1 MSVETIFDM
10 GEMPTCPVCGKP
22 VSEVC
27 RRTGA
32 AGRKGEYREWH
43 LECGDRKR
51 KAEGRVKESEER
63 LRIEKERDD
72 RLLQAWL
79 DRRDALE
86 SLGRE
91 IADYN
96 EIAPGHDRAVVEM
109 VYQLARQA
117 ILMFQISP
125 MIPID
130 YGDDFRWLSAE
141 IGSDGMNLIADSV
154 HWNGVRRWNDDPDVS
169 PEGRAPRTFMG
180 RIDEP
185 GERLEDEY
193 TGDLDHKETTVTY
206 QTALKHIWREDNI
219 AGGRWADDRGPW
231 TYK

>member
-1 MSVETIFDM
+1 M
-10 GEMPTCPVCGKP
+10 GKQSKNAIPCCLRCGKP
-22 VSEVC
+22 VTEIC
-27 RRTGA
+27 RKTGK
-32 AGRKGEYREWH
+32 AGVKGEYRKWH
-43 LECGDRKR
+43 LKCAASKCMKEKRLGEVDEC
-51 KAEGRVKESEER
+51 

-79 DRRDALE
+79 DRQDALE
-86 SLGRE
+86 SLSRE

-109 VYQLARQA
+109 VYQLARQS

-193 TGDLDHKETTVTY
+193 TGDLDRKETTVTY

>member
-1 MSVETIFDM
+1 M
-10 GEMPTCPVCGKP
+10 GKQSKNAIPCCLRCGKP
-22 VSEVC
+22 VTEIC
-27 RRTGA
+27 RKTGK
-32 AGRKGEYREWH
+32 AGVKGEYRKWH
-43 LECGDRKR
+43 LKCAASKCMKEKRLDEVDEC
-51 KAEGRVKESEER
+51 

-79 DRRDALE
+79 DRQDALE
-86 SLGRE
+86 SLSRE

-109 VYQLARQA
+109 VYQLARQS
-117 ILMFQISP
+117 ILMFQINP

-193 TGDLDHKETTVTY
+193 TGDLDRKETTVTY

>member
-1 MSVETIFDM
+1 M
-10 GEMPTCPVCGKP
+10 GKQSKNAIPCCLRCGKP
-22 VSEVC
+22 VTEIC
-27 RRTGA
+27 RKTGK
-32 AGRKGEYREWH
+32 AGVKGEYRKWH
-43 LECGDRKR
+43 LKCAASKCMKEKRLGEVDEC
-51 KAEGRVKESEER
+51 

-79 DRRDALE
+79 DRQDALE

-96 EIAPGHDRAVVEM
+96 EFAPGHDRAVVEM
-109 VYQLARQA
+109 VYQLARQS

-193 TGDLDHKETTVTY
+193 TGDLDRKETTVTY

>member
-1 MSVETIFDM
+1 M
-10 GEMPTCPVCGKP
+10 GKQSKNAIPCCLRCGKP
-22 VSEVC
+22 VTEIC
-27 RRTGA
+27 RKTGK
-32 AGRKGEYREWH
+32 AGVKGEYRKWH
-43 LECGDRKR
+43 LKCAASKCMKEKRLGEVDEC
-51 KAEGRVKESEER
+51 

-79 DRRDALE
+79 DRQDALE
-86 SLGRE
+86 SLSRE

-117 ILMFQISP
+117 ILMFQINP

-169 PEGRAPRTFMG
+169 SEGRAPRTFMG

>member
-1 MSVETIFDM
+1 M
-10 GEMPTCPVCGKP
+10 GKQSKNAIPCCLRCGKP
-22 VSEVC
+22 VTEIC
-27 RRTGA
+27 RKTGK
-32 AGRKGEYREWH
+32 AGVKGEYRKWH
-43 LECGDRKR
+43 LKCAASKCMKEKRLGEVDEC
-51 KAEGRVKESEER
+51 

-79 DRRDALE
+79 DRQDALE
-86 SLGRE
+86 SLSRE

-109 VYQLARQA
+109 VYQLARQS
-117 ILMFQISP
+117 ILMFQINP

-154 HWNGVRRWNDDPDVS
+154 RWNGVRRWNDDPDVS

>member
-1 MSVETIFDM
+1 M
-10 GEMPTCPVCGKP
+10 GKQSKNAIPCCLRCGKP
-22 VSEVC
+22 VTEIC
-27 RRTGA
+27 RKTGK
-32 AGRKGEYREWH
+32 AGVKGEYRKWH
-43 LECGDRKR
+43 LKCAASKCMKEKRLGEVDEC
-51 KAEGRVKESEER
+51 

-79 DRRDALE
+79 DRQDALE
-86 SLGRE
+86 SLSRE

-109 VYQLARQA
+109 VYQLTRQA

-154 HWNGVRRWNDDPDVS
+154 HWNGVRRWNDDSDVS

-193 TGDLDHKETTVTY
+193 TGDLDRKETTVTY

>member
-1 MSVETIFDM
+1 M
-10 GEMPTCPVCGKP
+10 GKQSKNAIPCCLRCGKP
-22 VSEVC
+22 VTKIC
-27 RRTGA
+27 RKTGK
-32 AGRKGEYREWH
+32 AGVKGEYRKWH
-43 LECGDRKR
+43 LKCAASKCMKEKRLGEVDEC
-51 KAEGRVKESEER
+51 

-79 DRRDALE
+79 DRQDALE
-86 SLGRE
+86 SLSRE

-109 VYQLARQA
+109 VYQLARQS
-117 ILMFQISP
+117 ILMFQINP

>member
-1 MSVETIFDM
+1 M
-10 GEMPTCPVCGKP
+10 GKQSKNAIPCCLRCGKP
-22 VSEVC
+22 VTEIC
-27 RRTGA
+27 RKTGK
-32 AGRKGEYREWH
+32 AGVKGEYRKWH
-43 LECGDRKR
+43 LKCAASKCMKEKRLGEVDEC
-51 KAEGRVKESEER
+51 

-72 RLLQAWL
+72 RLLDVWL
-79 DRRDALE
+79 DRQDALE
-86 SLGRE
+86 FLGRE

-96 EIAPGHDRAVVEM
+96 EIAPGHDRAVVRM
-109 VYQLARQA
+109 VYQITRQA

-206 QTALKHIWREDNI
+206 ETALKHIWREDNI

>member
-1 MSVETIFDM
+1 M
-10 GEMPTCPVCGKP
+10 GKQSKNAIPCCLRCGKP
-22 VSEVC
+22 VTEIC
-27 RRTGA
+27 RKTGK
-32 AGRKGEYREWH
+32 AGVKGEYRKWH
-43 LECGDRKR
+43 LKCAASKCMKEKRLGEVDEC
-51 KAEGRVKESEER
+51 

-79 DRRDALE
+79 DRQDALE
-86 SLGRE
+86 SLSRE

-96 EIAPGHDRAVVEM
+96 EFAPEHDRTVVRM
-109 VYQLARQA
+109 VYELTRQA
-117 ILMFQISP
+117 ILMFRISP
-125 MIPID
+125 MIPVD

-206 QTALKHIWREDNI
+206 ETALKHIWREDNI

>member
-1 MSVETIFDM
+1 M
-10 GEMPTCPVCGKP
+10 GKQSKNAIPCCLRCGKP
-22 VSEVC
+22 VTEIC
-27 RRTGA
+27 RKTGK
-32 AGRKGEYREWH
+32 AGVKGEYRKWH
-43 LECGDRKR
+43 LKCAASKCMKEKRLGEVDEC
-51 KAEGRVKESEER
+51 

-79 DRRDALE
+79 DRQDALE
-86 SLGRE
+86 SLSRE

-109 VYQLARQA
+109 VYQLACQS
-117 ILMFQISP
+117 ILMFQINP

-193 TGDLDHKETTVTY
+193 TGDLDRKETTVTY

>member
-1 MSVETIFDM
+1 M
-10 GEMPTCPVCGKP
+10 GKQSKNAIPCCLRCGKP
-22 VSEVC
+22 VTEIC
-27 RRTGA
+27 RKTGK
-32 AGRKGEYREWH
+32 AGIKGEYRKWH
-43 LECGDRKR
+43 LKCAASKCMKEKRLGEVDEC
-51 KAEGRVKESEER
+51 

-79 DRRDALE
+79 DRQDALE
-86 SLGRE
+86 SLSRE

-109 VYQLARQA
+109 VYQLARQS
-117 ILMFQISP
+117 ILMFQINP

>member
-1 MSVETIFDM
+1 M
-10 GEMPTCPVCGKP
+10 GKQSKNAIPCCLRCGKP
-22 VSEVC
+22 VTEIC
-27 RRTGA
+27 RKTGK
-32 AGRKGEYREWH
+32 AGVKGEYRKWH
-43 LECGDRKR
+43 LKCAASKCMKEKRLGEVDEC
-51 KAEGRVKESEER
+51 

-79 DRRDALE
+79 DRQDALE
-86 SLGRE
+86 SLSRE

-109 VYQLARQA
+109 VYQLARQS

-154 HWNGVRRWNDDPDVS
+154 HWNGVRRWNDDPDVN

-206 QTALKHIWREDNI
+206 ETALKHIWREDNI

>member
-1 MSVETIFDM
+1 M
-10 GEMPTCPVCGKP
+10 GKQSKNAIPCCLRCGKP
-22 VSEVC
+22 VTEIC
-27 RRTGA
+27 RKTGK
-32 AGRKGEYREWH
+32 AGVKGEYRKWH
-43 LECGDRKR
+43 LKCAASKCMKEKRLGEVDEC
-51 KAEGRVKESEER
+51 

-79 DRRDALE
+79 DRQDALE
-86 SLGRE
+86 SLSRE

-96 EIAPGHDRAVVEM
+96 EFAPEHDRAVVEM
-109 VYQLARQA
+109 VYQLARQS
-117 ILMFQISP
+117 ILMFQINP

-206 QTALKHIWREDNI
+206 ETALKHIWREDNI

>member
-1 MSVETIFDM
+1 M
-10 GEMPTCPVCGKP
+10 GKQSKNAIPCCLRCGKP
-22 VSEVC
+22 VTEIC
-27 RRTGA
+27 RKTGK
-32 AGRKGEYREWH
+32 AGVKGEYRKWH
-43 LECGDRKR
+43 LKCAASKCMKEKRLGEVDEC
-51 KAEGRVKESEER
+51 

-79 DRRDALE
+79 DRQDALE
-86 SLGRE
+86 SLSRE

-109 VYQLARQA
+109 VYQLARQS
-117 ILMFQISP
+117 ILMFQINP
-125 MIPID
+125 MIPIN

>member
-1 MSVETIFDM
+1 M
-10 GEMPTCPVCGKP
+10 GKQSKNAIPCCLRCGKP
-22 VSEVC
+22 VTEIC
-27 RRTGA
+27 RKTGK
-32 AGRKGEYREWH
+32 AGVKGEYRKWH
-43 LECGDRKR
+43 LKCAASKCMKEKRLGEVDEC
-51 KAEGRVKESEER
+51 

-79 DRRDALE
+79 DRQDALE
-86 SLGRE
+86 SLSRE

-109 VYQLARQA
+109 VYQLARQS
-117 ILMFQISP
+117 ILMFQINP

-231 TYK
+231 IYK

>member
-1 MSVETIFDM
+1 M
-10 GEMPTCPVCGKP
+10 GKQSKNAIPCCLRCGKP
-22 VSEVC
+22 VTEIC
-27 RRTGA
+27 RKTGK
-32 AGRKGEYREWH
+32 AGVKGEYRKWH
-43 LECGDRKR
+43 LKCAASKCMKEKRLGEVDEC
-51 KAEGRVKESEER
+51 

-79 DRRDALE
+79 DRQDALE
-86 SLGRE
+86 SLSRE

-109 VYQLARQA
+109 VYQLARQS
-117 ILMFQISP
+117 ILMFQINP

-169 PEGRAPRTFMG
+169 SEGRAPRTFMG

-185 GERLEDEY
+185 GEQLEDEY

>member
-1 MSVETIFDM
+1 M
-10 GEMPTCPVCGKP
+10 GRQSKNAIPCCLRCGKP
-22 VSEVC
+22 VTEIC
-27 RRTGA
+27 RKTGK
-32 AGRKGEYREWH
+32 AGVKGEYRKWH
-43 LECGDRKR
+43 LKCAASKCMKEKRLGEVDEC
-51 KAEGRVKESEER
+51 

-79 DRRDALE
+79 DRQDALE
-86 SLGRE
+86 SLSRE

-109 VYQLARQA
+109 VYQLARQS
-117 ILMFQISP
+117 ILMFQINP

-185 GERLEDEY
+185 GEQLEDEY
-193 TGDLDHKETTVTY
+193 TGDLDRKETTVTY

>member
-1 MSVETIFDM
+1 M
-10 GEMPTCPVCGKP
+10 GKQSKNAIPCCLRCGKP
-22 VSEVC
+22 VTEIC
-27 RRTGA
+27 RKTGK
-32 AGRKGEYREWH
+32 AGVKGEYRKWH
-43 LECGDRKR
+43 LKCAASKCMKEKRLGEVDEC
-51 KAEGRVKESEER
+51 

-79 DRRDALE
+79 DRQDALE
-86 SLGRE
+86 SLSRE

-109 VYQLARQA
+109 VYQITRQS
-117 ILMFQISP
+117 ILMFQINP

-193 TGDLDHKETTVTY
+193 TGDLDRKETTVTY
-206 QTALKHIWREDNI
+206 ETALKHIWREDNI

>member
-1 MSVETIFDM
+1 M
-10 GEMPTCPVCGKP
+10 GKQSKNAIPCCLRCGKP
-22 VSEVC
+22 VTEIC
-27 RRTGA
+27 RKTGK
-32 AGRKGEYREWH
+32 AGVKGEYRKWH
-43 LECGDRKR
+43 LKCAASKCMKEKRLGEVDEC
-51 KAEGRVKESEER
+51 

-79 DRRDALE
+79 DRQDALE
-86 SLGRE
+86 SLSRE

-109 VYQLARQA
+109 VYQLARQS
-117 ILMFQISP
+117 ILMFQINP

-154 HWNGVRRWNDDPDVS
+154 HWNGVRRWSDDPDVS

-185 GERLEDEY
+185 GEQLEDEY
-193 TGDLDHKETTVTY
+193 TGDLDRKETTVTY

>member
-1 MSVETIFDM
+1 M
-10 GEMPTCPVCGKP
+10 GKQSKNAIPCCLRCGKP
-22 VSEVC
+22 VTEIC
-27 RRTGA
+27 RKTGK
-32 AGRKGEYREWH
+32 AGVKGEYRKWH
-43 LECGDRKR
+43 LKCAASKCMKEKRLGEVDEC
-51 KAEGRVKESEER
+51 

-79 DRRDALE
+79 DRQDALE
-86 SLGRE
+86 SLSRE

-117 ILMFQISP
+117 ILMFHINP

>member
-1 MSVETIFDM
+1 M
-10 GEMPTCPVCGKP
+10 GKQSKNAIPCCLRCGKP
-22 VSEVC
+22 VTEIC
-27 RRTGA
+27 RKTGK
-32 AGRKGEYREWH
+32 AGVKGEYRKWH
-43 LECGDRKR
+43 LKCAASKCMKEKRLGEVDEC
-51 KAEGRVKESEER
+51 
-63 LRIEKERDD
+63 LRIKKERDD

-79 DRRDALE
+79 DRQDALE
-86 SLGRE
+86 SLSRE

-117 ILMFQISP
+117 ILMFQINP

>member
-1 MSVETIFDM
+1 M
-10 GEMPTCPVCGKP
+10 GKQSKDAIPCCLRCGKP
-22 VSEVC
+22 VTEIC
-27 RRTGA
+27 RKTGK
-32 AGRKGEYREWH
+32 AGVKGEYRKWH
-43 LECGDRKR
+43 LKCAASKCMKEKRLGEVDEC
-51 KAEGRVKESEER
+51 

-72 RLLQAWL
+72 CLLQAWL
-79 DRRDALE
+79 DRQDALE
-86 SLGRE
+86 SLSRE

-109 VYQLARQA
+109 VYQLARQS
-117 ILMFQISP
+117 ILMFQINP

-193 TGDLDHKETTVTY
+193 TGDLDRKETTVTY

>member
-1 MSVETIFDM
+1 M
-10 GEMPTCPVCGKP
+10 GKQSKNAIPCCLRCGKP
-22 VSEVC
+22 VTEIC
-27 RRTGA
+27 RKTGK
-32 AGRKGEYREWH
+32 AGVKGEYRKWH
-43 LECGDRKR
+43 LKCAASKCMKEKRLGEVDEC
-51 KAEGRVKESEER
+51 

-79 DRRDALE
+79 DRQDALE
-86 SLGRE
+86 SLSRE

-117 ILMFQISP
+117 ILMFQINP

-193 TGDLDHKETTVTY
+193 TSDLDHKETTVTY
-206 QTALKHIWREDNI
+206 ETALKHIWREDNI

>member
-1 MSVETIFDM
+1 M
-10 GEMPTCPVCGKP
+10 GKQSKNAIPCCLRCGKP
-22 VSEVC
+22 VTEIC
-27 RRTGA
+27 RKTGK
-32 AGRKGEYREWH
+32 AGVKGEYRKWH
-43 LECGDRKR
+43 LKCAASKCMKEKRLGEVDEC
-51 KAEGRVKESEER
+51 

-79 DRRDALE
+79 DRQDALE
-86 SLGRE
+86 SLSRE
-91 IADYN
+91 IADCN

-109 VYQLARQA
+109 VYQLARQS
-117 ILMFQISP
+117 ILMFQINP

-185 GERLEDEY
+185 GEQLEDEY
-193 TGDLDHKETTVTY
+193 TGDLDRKETTVTY

>member
-1 MSVETIFDM
+1 M
-10 GEMPTCPVCGKP
+10 GKQSKNAIPCCLRCGKP
-22 VSEVC
+22 VTEIC
-27 RRTGA
+27 RKTGK
-32 AGRKGEYREWH
+32 AGVKGEYRKWH
-43 LECGDRKR
+43 LKCAASKCMKEKRLGEVDEC
-51 KAEGRVKESEER
+51 

-79 DRRDALE
+79 DRQDALE
-86 SLGRE
+86 SLSRE

-109 VYQLARQA
+109 VYQLARQS
-117 ILMFQISP
+117 ILMFQINP

-185 GERLEDEY
+185 GEQLEDEY

-206 QTALKHIWREDNI
+206 ETALKHIWREDNI

>member
-1 MSVETIFDM
+1 M
-10 GEMPTCPVCGKP
+10 GKQSKNAIPCCLRCGKP
-22 VSEVC
+22 VTEIC
-27 RRTGA
+27 RKTGK
-32 AGRKGEYREWH
+32 AGVKGEYRKWH
-43 LECGDRKR
+43 LKCAASKCMKGKRLSEVDEC
-51 KAEGRVKESEER
+51 

-79 DRRDALE
+79 DRQDALE
-86 SLGRE
+86 SLSRE

-109 VYQLARQA
+109 VYQLARQS
-117 ILMFQISP
+117 ILMFQINP

-169 PEGRAPRTFMG
+169 SEGRAPRTFMG

>member
-1 MSVETIFDM
+1 M
-10 GEMPTCPVCGKP
+10 GKQSKNAIPCCLRCGKP
-22 VSEVC
+22 VTEIC
-27 RRTGA
+27 RKTGK
-32 AGRKGEYREWH
+32 AGVKGEYRKWH
-43 LECGDRKR
+43 LKCAASKCMKEKRLGEVDEC
-51 KAEGRVKESEER
+51 

-79 DRRDALE
+79 DRQDALE
-86 SLGRE
+86 SLSRE

-109 VYQLARQA
+109 VYQLARQS
-117 ILMFQISP
+117 ILMFQINP
-125 MIPID
+125 MLPID

>member
-1 MSVETIFDM
+1 M
-10 GEMPTCPVCGKP
+10 GKQSKNAIPCCLRCGKS
-22 VSEVC
+22 VTEIC
-27 RRTGA
+27 RKTGK
-32 AGRKGEYREWH
+32 AGVKGEYRKWH
-43 LECGDRKR
+43 LKCAASKCMKEKRLGEVDEC
-51 KAEGRVKESEER
+51 

-79 DRRDALE
+79 DRQDALE
-86 SLGRE
+86 SLSRE

-109 VYQLARQA
+109 VYQITRQA
-117 ILMFQISP
+117 ILMFQINP

>member
-1 MSVETIFDM
+1 M
-10 GEMPTCPVCGKP
+10 GKQSKNAIPCCLRCGKP
-22 VSEVC
+22 VTEIC
-27 RRTGA
+27 RKTGK
-32 AGRKGEYREWH
+32 AGVKGEYRKWH
-43 LECGDRKR
+43 LKCAASKCMKEKRLGEVDEC
-51 KAEGRVKESEER
+51 

-72 RLLQAWL
+72 RLLQSWL
-79 DRRDALE
+79 DRQDALE
-86 SLGRE
+86 SLSRE

-109 VYQLARQA
+109 VYQLARQS
-117 ILMFQISP
+117 ILMFQINP

-206 QTALKHIWREDNI
+206 QTALKYIWREDNI

>member
-1 MSVETIFDM
+1 M
-10 GEMPTCPVCGKP
+10 GKQSKNAIPCCLRCGKP
-22 VSEVC
+22 VTEIC
-27 RRTGA
+27 RKTGK
-32 AGRKGEYREWH
+32 AGVKGEYRKWH
-43 LECGDRKR
+43 LKCAASKCMKEKRLGEVDEC
-51 KAEGRVKESEER
+51 

-79 DRRDALE
+79 DRQDALE
-86 SLGRE
+86 SLSRE

-109 VYQLARQA
+109 VYQLARQS
-117 ILMFQISP
+117 ILMFQINP

-154 HWNGVRRWNDDPDVS
+154 HWNGVRQWNDDPDVS

-206 QTALKHIWREDNI
+206 ETALKHIWREDNI

>member
-1 MSVETIFDM
+1 M
-10 GEMPTCPVCGKP
+10 GKQSKNAIPCCLRCGKP
-22 VSEVC
+22 VTEIC
-27 RRTGA
+27 RKTGK
-32 AGRKGEYREWH
+32 AGVKGEYRKWH
-43 LECGDRKR
+43 LKCAASKCMKEKRLGEVDEC
-51 KAEGRVKESEER
+51 

-79 DRRDALE
+79 DRQDALE
-86 SLGRE
+86 SLSRE

-109 VYQLARQA
+109 VYQLARQS

-185 GERLEDEY
+185 GEQLEDEY
-193 TGDLDHKETTVTY
+193 TGDLDRKETTVTY

>member
-1 MSVETIFDM
+1 M
-10 GEMPTCPVCGKP
+10 GKQSKNAIPCCLRCGKP
-22 VSEVC
+22 VTEIC
-27 RRTGA
+27 RKTGK
-32 AGRKGEYREWH
+32 AGVKGEYRKWH
-43 LECGDRKR
+43 LKCAASKCMKEKRLGEVDEC
-51 KAEGRVKESEER
+51 

-79 DRRDALE
+79 DRQDALE
-86 SLGRE
+86 SLSRE

-109 VYQLARQA
+109 VYQLARQS
-117 ILMFQISP
+117 ILMFQINP

-193 TGDLDHKETTVTY
+193 TGDLDHKEATVTY

>member
-1 MSVETIFDM
+1 M
-10 GEMPTCPVCGKP
+10 GKQSKNAIPCCLRCGKP
-22 VSEVC
+22 VTEIC
-27 RRTGA
+27 RKTGK
-32 AGRKGEYREWH
+32 AGVKGEYRKWH
-43 LECGDRKR
+43 LKCAASKCMKEKRLGEVDEC
-51 KAEGRVKESEER
+51 

-109 VYQLARQA
+109 VYQLARQS

-193 TGDLDHKETTVTY
+193 TGDLDRKETTVTY
-206 QTALKHIWREDNI
+206 ETALKHIWREDNI